1 MPLTLRSEKGLALT
15 YQELDANFQGL
26 ANGAFLET
34 TIAGTYEFDQVNATI
49 GMDAPTITCDSLTTG
64 DLQYTTRKYLPG
76 EVVQQHYYRT
86 DTLGSFTA
94 NLGWSSNPS
103 DVGFG
108 RAVHVTSFDTTITPV
123 FQDSLIVWELQIQ
136 GEPNNHDSGWL
147 IGEEDETGV
156 QVIRRA
162 GYEGYNSTRPIDQQN
177 TFMSD
182 FYDADSSTT
191 LRCSRILYFDK
202 PNVAGTPKTYA
213 LIFTSTN
220 NDNNFIW
227 NTNRTASAPPA
238 NVREVGVSTW
248 SIKEIKQ

>member
-1 MPLTLRSEKGLALT
+1 MPLTLRSEKGSALT
-15 YQELDANFQGL
+15 YEEMDTNFQGI
-26 ANGAFLET
+26 ANGSFWET

-49 GMDAPTITCDSLTTG
+49 GMNAPLIECDVLTTV

-86 DTLGSFTA
+86 DALETFQA
-94 NLGWSSNPS
+94 NLGWSENAN

-136 GEPNNHDSGWL
+136 GEPNNHDTGWL
-147 IGEEDETGV
+147 IGETVGTGV
-156 QVIRRA
+156 QVIRRT
-162 GYEGYNSTRPIDQQN
+162 GYEGYNSGSTINQQN

-182 FYDADSSTT
+182 FYDSDSSTT
-191 LRCSRILYFDK
+191 LRCSRIVYFDK
-202 PNVAGTPKTYA
+202 PDVVGVPKTYVM
-213 LIFTSTN
+213 LFTSTN
-220 NDNNFIW
+220 NDQNYIW
-227 NTNRTASAPPA
+227 NTNRTATAPPA
-238 NVREVGVSTW
+238 NAREIGVSTW